1 MHIEMSASLLRL
13 DAIQTMK
20 IVLAGTAANK
30 LQDVLEAAFGGDE
43 EKETEDPE
51 GQPEDEPSTSQG
63 ESSLKRK
70 ASPSGSGPKRK
81 TAKSGICTLSDASCY
96 FPTDS
101 DAKSSAYLHGGVDS
115 AFFSSH
121 ISSQKMKSAGYECMY
136 SAVKKSEGI
145 NVPDCSFFSTM
156 KGQLSTH
163 ICQFHLGVAIACFIC
178 PSKRWWSGS
187 SWMDH
192 MKKFH
197 AELNPESFFVREGV
211 DIKEFKS
218 SLAIKQEVTGDDI

>member
-1 MHIEMSASLLRL
+1 MHIKMSASLLRL

-63 ESSLKRK
+63 ESSLKQK
-70 ASPSGSGPKRK
+70 ASPSGK
-81 TAKSGICTLSDASCY
+81 TTKSGICTLSDASCY

-101 DAKSSAYLHGGVDS
+101 NAKSSAYLHGGVDS

-121 ISSQKMKSAGYECMY
+121 ISSQKMKSAGYE
-136 SAVKKSEGI
+136 VRG
-145 NVPDCSFFSTM
+145 NRCSR
-156 KGQLSTH
+156 L
-163 ICQFHLGVAIACFIC
+163 
-178 PSKRWWSGS
+178 
-187 SWMDH
+187 
-192 MKKFH
+192 
-197 AELNPESFFVREGV
+197 
-211 DIKEFKS
+211 
-218 SLAIKQEVTGDDI
+218 